1 MVNQEA
7 VKVIRAWRKLYYLC
21 CVFLKDSFYE
31 TNLNEFIDQT
41 SKDLLKEL
49 KQNVSIIKLDIISN
63 DQMRSECPE
72 IIQELK
78 ENDEISFHKSQL
90 IESDSSV
97 SIPVSI
103 KHIKLW
109 IRFKIQLVLEEKSLS
124 QEYLK
129 MLEDYFM
136 RDNKIWVINFENIS
150 SSNIRKV
157 IRLLDKPKLNITHLD
172 VINFGYKIMNKVD
185 FIIFGKWLINKFSDK
200 RDNDDIKL
208 GKLLFSCSNYSSILE
223 SISKENTKHN
233 WGFEGWDNRINR
245 RAFYKTMKSTTTLL
259 DNTVDTRVEI
269 ILKFWFI

>member
-1 MVNQEA
+1 MVNHEA

-21 CVFLKDSFYE
+21 YVFLKDSFYE

-41 SKDLLKEL
+41 SKDLLEEL
-49 KQNVSIIKLDIISN
+49 KQNVSIIKLDIISE

-90 IESDSSV
+90 IEIDSSI

-223 SISKENTKHN
+223 SLNKENTKHN

-259 DNTVDTRVEI
+259 DSTVDTRVEI
-269 ILKFWFI
+269 ILKFLFI